1 MAIDPYR
8 ISAYEIPHRIDTY
21 RIEPLQQRSLHQE
34 ACEIHYRINP
44 YRTDPHRIGPHIEEI
59 FEE

>member
-8 ISAYEIPHRIDTY
+8 ISACEIPHRIDTY
-21 RIEPLQQRSLHQE
+21 SIEPPYIKG

-44 YRTDPHRIGPHIEEI
+44 YRIDPYKILPPKHHIE
-59 FEE
+59 